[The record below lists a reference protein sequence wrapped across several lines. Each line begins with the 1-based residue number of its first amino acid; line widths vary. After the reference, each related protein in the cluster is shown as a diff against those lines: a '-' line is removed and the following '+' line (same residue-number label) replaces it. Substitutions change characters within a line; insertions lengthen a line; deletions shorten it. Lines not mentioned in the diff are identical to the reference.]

1 MILDDLYSTI
11 CTLLEKTTITEE
23 ILACKEVEMFY
34 SEEMMEISD
43 QDISVFL
50 KNREADE
57 NKRQILFDIFQKIK
71 IEKSIIK
78 IGDEVENED
87 IIRNKERIRHLFEKV
102 LEPELIELNDKKV
115 CIGYA
120 LQQCT
125 KGYI

>member
-1 MILDDLYSTI
+1 MILDDLYSTM

>member
-34 SEEMMEISD
+34 S
-43 QDISVFL
+43 
-50 KNREADE
+50 
-57 NKRQILFDIFQKIK
+57 
-71 IEKSIIK
+71 
-78 IGDEVENED
+78 ED

>member
-125 KGYI
+125 KGHI